1 MKALKINTDGTTEV
15 LESADEFVGYATLSN
30 GVGGLIEAVTL
41 ADDLTLW
48 VNEEGKMNGLPV
60 NVFAT
65 ALFTS
70 VYGSTDI
77 IVGDAVL
84 TGGADDD
91 GETLGL
97 SDENLSLMGISLA

>member
-1 MKALKINTDGTTEV
+1 MKALKINTDGTFEA
-15 LESADEFVGYATLSN
+15 LESADEFVGYSTLSD
-30 GVGGLIEAVTL
+30 GVGGMIEAVTL
-41 ADDLTLW
+41 SDTLTLW
-48 VNEEGKMNGLPV
+48 VNEEGKLNGLPV

-70 VYGSTDI
+70 VFGSVDI

-84 TGGADDD
+84 TGGADDE

-97 SDENLSLMGISLA
+97 SGENLAFLEMVKA